1 MFLKQKR
8 CGRIKGRGCAD
19 GRPQREFIT
28 KEDSSSPT
36 VAIESLLLS
45 CVIDAMEK
53 RDVATVDIPGA
64 FMQVDMDE
72 TVYMKLEG
80 EMAELMVK
88 VDPKLYREYV
98 QLEGGKKVL
107 YVELKKALYGT
118 LRAALLFWRKLS
130 EKLQE
135 WGFEL
140 NPYDWCVANKQING
154 KQCTILWHVDDLKI
168 SHVDKNVVTEII
180 KWLEEEFGKESPLT
194 VRRGREHDY
203 LGMVLDYS
211 ECNKVKIRMEG
222 YIENMLNDMP
232 DDMEG
237 EAVTPAA
244 NHLFEVNQNGTK
256 LDETASE
263 FFHHV
268 VAQLL
273 FLCKRGR
280 PDLQTAVAFLTTR
293 VKEPDTD
300 DYKKLMRVMKYLR
313 GTKQLHLT
321 LESKN
326 VCDVKWW
333 VDASFATHPD
343 MRSHTGGV
351 MSLGKGAV
359 YGQSTRQKLNTKSST
374 ESEIVGV
381 SDVLPVILWTQ
392 YF

>member
-1 MFLKQKR
+1 M
-8 CGRIKGRGCAD
+8 
-19 GRPQREFIT
+19 
-28 KEDSSSPT
+28 
-36 VAIESLLLS
+36 
-45 CVIDAMEK
+45 
-53 RDVATVDIPGA
+53 
-64 FMQVDMDE
+64 
-72 TVYMKLEG
+72 
-80 EMAELMVK
+80 
-88 VDPKLYREYV
+88 
-98 QLEGGKKVL
+98 
-107 YVELKKALYGT
+107 
-118 LRAALLFWRKLS
+118 
-130 EKLQE
+130 
-135 WGFEL
+135 
-140 NPYDWCVANKQING
+140 
-154 KQCTILWHVDDLKI
+154 
-168 SHVDKNVVTEII
+168 
-180 KWLEEEFGKESPLT
+180 
-194 VRRGREHDY
+194 
-203 LGMVLDYS
+203 
-211 ECNKVKIRMEG
+211 
-222 YIENMLNDMP
+222 
-232 DDMEG
+232 
-237 EAVTPAA
+237 
-244 NHLFEVNQNGTK
+244 NQNGTK

-313 GTKQLHLT
+313 GTKQLYLT

-392 YF
+392 YFLQEQGFAVNASEIAQDNDSAILLENYGKALGGRKTRHINIRYFFVTDRVQAKEIRITRCNTDEMIADYFTKPLQGSKFQKFRDLILNVDTSVQGTLVSKECVENNGKTRNTSGSQQEDGARETNCHGTTRSQGGLLSARNDGG